1 MGAEDIESRLSLVEE
16 DVANEVEVGVV
27 FEKKTQVDDD
37 QFKQLL
43 ASDKDRVRPLLY
55 LLEDTSK
62 LSQSSLFLFILL
74 FDSHL
79 V

>member
-1 MGAEDIESRLSLVEE
+1 MGAEDIESRLSLVED

-27 FEKKTQVDDD
+27 FEEKTQVDDD

-62 LSQSSLFLFILL
+62 LSQSSFFLFILL